1 MVLVVLELGLR
12 LWLLLG
18 LRRLVLGPRVWWWL
32 RLWFL
37 LGLRQLVL
45 VLVLVMVLVLALAA
59 AKVRHLFQTW
69 PPVLGRQ

>member
-1 MVLVVLELGLR
+1 M
-12 LWLLLG
+12 
-18 LRRLVLGPRVWWWL
+18 WWWL

-59 AKVRHLFQTW
+59 AMVRHSCFRNM